1 MINTLYLLIADM
13 AKHLAIQIFLMMT
26 KKMFADLIRKNYQ
39 NIHERN
45 YYSFVQSIIA
55 FLEYWC
61 IEKYN
66 AKQMLVHN
74 FWSHFNSII
83 YWKARLKF
91 IGMGERGCVCSDL
104 ECVYS

>member
-1 MINTLYLLIADM
+1 MIVSMSQYCQLCIVTHSLILDFMINTLYLLIADM

-55 FLEYWC
+55 FLEY
-61 IEKYN
+61 
-66 AKQMLVHN
+66 
-74 FWSHFNSII
+74 
-83 YWKARLKF
+83 
-91 IGMGERGCVCSDL
+91 
-104 ECVYS
+104 